1 MAVRVVHGWKC
12 FAGCVRPRG
21 WGDRIVLG
29 ARRVRM
35 FGAGAGG
42 GGGRPSLLSCCFFR
56 PESHFAAEAWG
67 CVPAWSPS
75 NAAPPLLALG
85 QPLLAASRT
94 WLPALCQAPGSNSC
108 SILRTRWAPHGQCCD
123 PDIKPGLLLPGA
135 WGQIS
140 QSCSRSGT
148 NFRVACESQGTPAL
162 PERLT
167 CPPSCAM
174 TASKHT

>member
-12 FAGCVRPRG
+12 FAGCVRARG

-42 GGGRPSLLSCCFFR
+42 GGERPSLLSCCFFR

-174 TASKHT
+174 TAPKHT